1 MPACRAM
8 DVVRPNKKVITP
20 PKNRMSGMTLAF
32 LIYSAIMTSA
42 IFAVS
47 VYLFANGIPSAG
59 IAVLF
64 FSFFSAMLTL
74 HIFFQYSQE
83 RLRRAM
89 IQQMTGLEVVV
100 VPSLIIRGRQYPFG
114 LPKDSPSTQRAL

>member
-1 MPACRAM
+1 MS
-8 DVVRPNKKVITP
+8 
-20 PKNRMSGMTLAF
+20 RMTRAF

-64 FSFFSAMLTL
+64 FSFFSAMLTV
-74 HIFFQYSQE
+74 HIFAHYSQE
-83 RLRRAM
+83 RQRLAALQR
-89 IQQMTGLEVVV
+89 MTELEVVV
-100 VPSLIIRGRQYPFG
+100 VPSIVIRGRPYTVG
-114 LPKDSPSTQRAL
+114 LPKDSPSIQRAQ